1 VKVAEATGEGLELNT
16 EIGEVLRGEQVFAPR
31 QAVRLDTEESL
42 RLLGSVRV
50 GRVVF
55 SYEAMPAIRPV
66 NHLVDD
72 GKVIIR
78 VHDGAAI
85 IPAALRQAVVAY
97 EADDLDPD
105 RRVGWS
111 VIVTGMARFVTSA
124 ERIQAYG
131 RRLRPW
137 VDDAMDH
144 VIEIS
149 PGQVTGM
156 QLVE

>member
-1 VKVAEATGEGLELNT
+1 MNT
-16 EIGEVLRGEQVFAPR
+16 EIGEVLPGEQALAPR
-31 QAVRLDTEESL
+31 HAVRLDTEESL
-42 RLLGSVRV
+42 RLLGSVQV

-55 SYEAMPAIRPV
+55 SYAAMPAIRPV

-72 GKVIIR
+72 GLVIIR

-85 IPAALRQAVVAY
+85 IPAALNQVVVAY
-97 EADDLDPD
+97 EADDLDPE

-111 VIVTGMARFVTSA
+111 VIVTGMARFVTSP
-124 ERIQAYG
+124 ERIRAYSE
-131 RRLRPW
+131 RLRPW
-137 VDDAMDH
+137 VANAVDH

>member
-1 VKVAEATGEGLELNT
+1 VTGERLELNLGTNT
-16 EIGEVLRGEQVFAPR
+16 EIGDVLRGEPVIAAR
-31 QAVRLDTEESL
+31 QAVRLDIEESL

-78 VHDGAAI
+78 VHDDATI

-97 EADDLDPD
+97 EADELDPD
-105 RRVGWS
+105 RGVGWS
-111 VIVTGMARFVTSA
+111 VIVTGLARYVTSA
-124 ERIQAYG
+124 ERIAQYA

-137 VDDAMDH
+137 VDDAVDH

-149 PGQVTGM
+149 PGQITGM

>member
-1 VKVAEATGEGLELNT
+1 MNS
-16 EIGEVLRGEQVFAPR
+16 EIGEVLDGKSVAPR
-31 QAVRLDTEESL
+31 RAVRLDTEESL
-42 RLLGSVRV
+42 RLLGTVQV

-66 NHLVDD
+66 NHLVEN

-78 VHDGAAI
+78 VHEGAAI

-105 RRVGWS
+105 RLVGWS
-111 VIVTGMARFVTSA
+111 VIVTGMARFVTDKEQIA
-124 ERIQAYG
+124 EYA

-137 VDDAMDH
+137 IDSAMDH

>member
-1 VKVAEATGEGLELNT
+1 M
-16 EIGEVLRGEQVFAPR
+16 
-31 QAVRLDTEESL
+31 
-42 RLLGSVRV
+42 LGSVRV

-55 SYEAMPAIRPV
+55 SYEAMPASRPV

-85 IPAALRQAVVAY
+85 IPAALHQAVVAY

-124 ERIQAYG
+124 ERVRAYHE
-131 RRLRPW
+131 RLQPW
-137 VDDAMDH
+137 VDDTMDH
-144 VIEIS
+144 VI
-149 PGQVTGM
+149 
-156 QLVE
+156 